1 VLYAAASDLLIWKL
15 RWWIGFLKVTAVME
29 MMMIGSQNERQAKKH
44 MACHKLVQKK
54 RKVAP

>member
-1 VLYAAASDLLIWKL
+1 LKIAVVDWVS
-15 RWWIGFLKVTAVME
+15 KVTAVME